1 MNTPDRDVR
10 QRGLIPHEKL
20 AQVQAIVIG
29 VGAIGRQVALQ
40 LAAIGIRQMTL
51 YDHDHVAV
59 ENLAVQGYWP
69 EDLDL
74 PKIQATAKVCR
85 LILPGIDLTLVPER
99 YRRQQAG
106 RVPQDSRTLVVFA
119 CVDSINTRKMLWE
132 AFRSQATLFL
142 DGRMNAEV
150 IRVLAA
156 DERTDPDLYSATL
169 FPEQEAQ
176 AGPCTARST
185 IYTASIAA
193 GLMVAQ
199 LARWLRGVPVVP
211 DQTLNLLS
219 SELIVSG
226 EKSFSR

>member
-1 MNTPDRDVR
+1 MNTPYPDRDMR
-10 QRGLIPHEKL
+10 QRGLIPPEKL
-20 AQVQAIVIG
+20 AQVHAIVIG

-40 LAAIGIRQMTL
+40 LAAIGVSRLTL

-69 EDLDL
+69 EDLDQ
-74 PKIQATAKVCR
+74 PKVQATAKVCR
-85 LILPGIDLTLVPER
+85 QIVPDINITQVPER
-99 YRRQQAG
+99 YRRQAG
-106 RVPQDSRTLVVFA
+106 KMPQNGSTVVFA

-132 AFRSQATLFL
+132 SFRSQVALFL

-156 DERTDPDLYSATL
+156 DERTDPDLYPSTL
-169 FPEQEAQ
+169 FPEQDAQ
-176 AGPCTARST
+176 TGPCTARST
-185 IYTASIAA
+185 IYAASIAA

-199 LARWLRGVPVVP
+199 LARWLRGTSIVP

-219 SELIVSG
+219 SELIVSE
-226 EKSFSR
+226 EKRFSP